1 MRKREENAKVNVN
14 VKENVNQSLRLNMG
28 ANVNGGVKV
37 RVAGLGLGAMA
48 VRSALSVLVLCA
60 SIGVGALNLGGCAS
74 GGGGA
79 GEQPSAADLREG
91 KVEIIGILQGGQ
103 IAIGGETT
111 GWVLNLGDDRGAVE
125 VDVTKVANQAAAAEG
140 KRVVIAGEVVK
151 KAYVTRGEVKT
162 VVVESL
168 VEQPTGSGRGKRLED
183 GGRSIPPPPGPRG

>member
-1 MRKREENAKVNVN
+1 MSMSMNVN
-14 VKENVNQSLRLNMG
+14 ENVMMV
-28 ANVNGGVKV
+28 AAVKV
-37 RVAGLGLGAMA
+37 
-48 VRSALSVLVLCA
+48 VRKALALVVCA
-60 SIGVGALNLGGCAS
+60 SIGVGVSSLGGCAGKS
-74 GGGGA
+74 GA
-79 GEQPSAADLREG
+79 GERVSAADLREG

-125 VDVTKVANQAAAAEG
+125 VDVTKVANQAAVAEG

-162 VVVESL
+162 VVVDSL